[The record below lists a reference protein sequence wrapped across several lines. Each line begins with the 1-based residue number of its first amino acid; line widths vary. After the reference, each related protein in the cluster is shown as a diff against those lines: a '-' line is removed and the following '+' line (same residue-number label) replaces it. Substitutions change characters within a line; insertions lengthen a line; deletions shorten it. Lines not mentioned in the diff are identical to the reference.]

1 MNASLKHAGD
11 FEKPETMVVEDNGE
25 GRISQGVKRV
35 WLTGGQGAVRSG
47 REKGNKEK
55 MNQGKI
61 VEYMDHGNFIIALCL
76 QDDGS
81 RLHLLTPTNREMN
94 LSPKRAILI
103 SNASIN
109 AQSPREELL
118 RKLKYA
124 EEVRNRLKQ
133 EVDVRELWELVKDE
147 AESYSH
153 ADLAQLCFGEDATDE
168 HVSGLVRALFEDKL
182 HFKMKDGRF
191 LPNPEGKIVKAL
203 EQVAE
208 EASKEEKLREGSRWL
223 QGMLEKK
230 PVQEP
235 QWKDEILKALVD
247 LALCG
252 EESPSLKFGRELL
265 HRCGVMDIREAR
277 RILVSLG
284 IWSEDENLDLL
295 RLDIRVSFSDDHLR
309 ESEQICRAPI
319 APEVREDLRNLRVY
333 TIDGPMTRDFDD
345 ALSLHVEGDKIHLGI
360 HIADVAGLIEPD
372 SLLDEE
378 AAQRGTSLY
387 LPTHQIPM
395 IPFALS
401 QEALSLKQGCDR
413 PAISL
418 IAALDPEGN
427 LLESRFVPSL
437 IRVEKQWTYDEV
449 NLSFDREPQFREME
463 RLSLILRQR
472 RLQQGALVLSLPEI
486 AVEVRPEGSVVLHKI
501 EQDTPSRSMVAELM
515 ILYNWLA
522 ATFCK
527 EHQIPA
533 IYRCQEGPSERL
545 SPEESNYLYYVFKQ
559 RRKLSP
565 LSIHTEPKPHSSLG
579 VDMYTTVTSPI
590 RRYYDLLI
598 QRQIRNYLYRGVP
611 LYDRQGLEKKRLLL
625 DPLLKNIE
633 GLTRNSTRYWIQK
646 YLSQQIGERF
656 PAFVLDVTRN
666 KYRVLLT
673 DVLLLVEVKKEN
685 GQSFREGQEV
695 MVRIRRSDP
704 WEDFVKADIEGLR
717 PNGQRP
723 TGR

>member
-1 MNASLKHAGD
+1 
-11 FEKPETMVVEDNGE
+11 
-25 GRISQGVKRV
+25 
-35 WLTGGQGAVRSG
+35 
-47 REKGNKEK
+47 

-61 VEYMDHGNFIIALCL
+61 VEYMDHGDFIIALCL

-109 AQSPREELL
+109 TQSPREELL
-118 RKLKYA
+118 RKLKKA
-124 EEVRNRLKQ
+124 EEARNRLKE

-147 AESYSH
+147 AESYDH
-153 ADLAQLCFGEDATDE
+153 ADLAQLCFGKEVSDE
-168 HVSGLVRALFEDKL
+168 HVSGLVRAVFEDKL

-191 LPNPEGKIVKAL
+191 FPNPEEKIFKTL

-223 QGMLEKK
+223 QGELEKK

-247 LALCG
+247 LALYG
-252 EESPSLKFGRELL
+252 EESPSLKFGKELL
-265 HRCGVMDIREAR
+265 QRCGLTDIREAR

-295 RLDIRVSFSDDHLR
+295 RLDIRISFSDDQLR

-319 APEVREDLRNLRVY
+319 APEAREDLRDLRVW

-345 ALSLHVEGDKIHLGI
+345 ALSLHVEEGRIHLGI
-360 HIADVAGLIEPD
+360 HIADVAGAIEPD
-372 SLLDEE
+372 SALDEE
-378 AAQRGTSLY
+378 AAHRGTSLY
-387 LPTHQIPM
+387 LPRHQIPM
-395 IPFALS
+395 IPIALS

-418 IAALDPEGN
+418 IATLDQDAN
-427 LLESRFVPSL
+427 LLESRFVQSL

-449 NLSFDREPQFREME
+449 NRSFDREPQFREME
-463 RLSLILRQR
+463 RLSRILRQR
-472 RLQQGALVLSLPEI
+472 RLKQGALVLSLPEI
-486 AVEVRPEGSVVLHKI
+486 AVEVTDQGSIVLHKI
-501 EQDTPSRSMVAELM
+501 EQDTPSRSMVAEFM
-515 ILYNWLA
+515 ICYNWLA
-522 ATFCK
+522 ARFCK

-533 IYRCQEGPSERL
+533 IYRRQESPAERL
-545 SPEESNYLYYVFKQ
+545 SPEETSYVYYVFKQ

-590 RRYYDLLI
+590 RRYYDLLV
-598 QRQIRNYLYRGVP
+598 QRQIRNYLYRGLP
-611 LYDRQGLEKKRLLL
+611 LYDRQGLEKKRLVL
-625 DPLLKNIE
+625 DPLVKNIE

-646 YLSQQIGERF
+646 YLAQQIGERF
-656 PAFVLDVTRN
+656 PALVLDVFRN
-666 KYRVLLT
+666 KYRLLLT
-673 DVLLLVEVKKEN
+673 DVLLIVEVKKEN
-685 GQSFREGQEV
+685 GQSFREGQEIT
-695 MVRIRRSDP
+695 VRIRRSDP
-704 WEDFVKADIEGLR
+704 WEDFVKVDIEGLR
-717 PNGQRP
+717 TNGHRANAH
-723 TGR
+723 

>member
-1 MNASLKHAGD
+1 
-11 FEKPETMVVEDNGE
+11 
-25 GRISQGVKRV
+25 
-35 WLTGGQGAVRSG
+35 
-47 REKGNKEK
+47 

-61 VEYMDHGNFIIALCL
+61 IEYMDHGDFIIALCL
-76 QDDGS
+76 HDDGG

-103 SNASIN
+103 SKASIHP
-109 AQSPREELL
+109 QSPREELL
-118 RKLKYA
+118 RKLKNA
-124 EEVRNRLKQ
+124 EEARNRLKR

-147 AESYSH
+147 AESYSPE
-153 ADLAQLCFGEDATDE
+153 DLAQLCFGKEATDE

-191 LPNPEGKIVKAL
+191 FPNTEEKIVKAL

-208 EASKEEKLREGSRWL
+208 EASREEKLREGSRWL
-223 QGMLEKK
+223 QGVLENRV
-230 PVQEP
+230 VQEP
-235 QWKDEILKALVD
+235 QWKDEILKTLAD
-247 LALCG
+247 LALYG
-252 EESPSLKFGRELL
+252 EESPSLKFGKELL
-265 HRCGVMDIREAR
+265 QRCGITDIREAR
-277 RILVSLG
+277 RLLVGLG
-284 IWSEDENLDLL
+284 LWSEDENLDLL
-295 RLDIRVSFSDDHLR
+295 RFDIRISFSEDQLR

-319 APEVREDLRNLRVY
+319 AQEAREDLRDLRVC

-345 ALSLHVEGDKIHLGI
+345 ALSLRVEGDKIHLGV
-360 HIADVAGLIEPD
+360 HIADVAAVIEPD

-387 LPTHQIPM
+387 LPRHQIPM
-395 IPFALS
+395 IPLALS
-401 QEALSLKQGCDR
+401 QEALSLKEGCDR

-418 IAALDPEGN
+418 LVVLDHEAN

-449 NLSFDREPQFREME
+449 NQSFDREPLFGEME
-463 RLSLILRQR
+463 RLSRLLRQK
-472 RLQQGALVLSLPEI
+472 RLKQGALVLSLPEI
-486 AVEVRPEGSVVLHKI
+486 AVEVTPEGSIVLHKI
-501 EQDTPSRSMVAELM
+501 DQDTPSRSMVAELM

-522 ATFCK
+522 ARFCK

-545 SPEESNYLYYVFKQ
+545 SPEESNYIYYVFKQ

-590 RRYYDLLI
+590 RRYYDLLV
-598 QRQIRNYLYRGVP
+598 QRQIRNYLYRGAP

-646 YLSQQIGERF
+646 YLAQRIGERF
-656 PAFVLDVTRN
+656 SALVLDVTRN

-673 DVLLLVEVKKEN
+673 DVLFVVEVKKEN

-695 MVRIRRSDP
+695 MVRIRKSDP
-704 WEDFVKADIEGLR
+704 WEDYVKADIEGLR
-717 PNGQRP
+717 PNGQKP